1 LKQATVKPTDAELDI
16 LQVLWGQG
24 PSTVRD
30 VHEALSG
37 SREVGY
43 TTTLKQ
49 LQVMTEKGLVQR
61 DERQRSHIY
70 SASVREEATQAQLL
84 DHLLERAFAGSTSK
98 LFLRALA
105 SKKASADEL
114 NEVRRLLK
122 GLKGA

>member
-1 LKQATVKPTDAELDI
+1 PR
-16 LQVLWGQG
+16 
-24 PSTVRD
+24 TVRE
-30 VHEALSG
+30 VHEALSK